1 MMALLQEHSLYD
13 DNTPSVSS
21 TSSSSSG
28 VLPYEKQIPVGV
40 GSNMYLDL
48 KSQKHQVLSTPD
60 VSVFALSTPE
70 VHNLLSSSTSTSVTS
85 SLHRSPSRHYPTHP
99 GHPIT
104 MEQEYYA
111 KGFLDRFEALQAG
124 DVHKPLHPSHTTLS
138 DNSMYSSYAPGSN
151 PSLEAVAPTYV
162 TATLDHIPNF
172 SMTTQTTSESTTS
185 YPVSS
190 QHDVYYSDAYSLPSY
205 PRHEGA
211 LMGGFPMM
219 ASAGGV
225 AVSAQPMYSV
235 MEPHVVGHD
244 VLKEMSMVPDLQTQ
258 EQMKVERKKARNRIA
273 ASKCRTRRLQRES
286 DLESKVKILKD
297 HNKELNDEVSGLK
310 KQISS
315 LKKALSQHAS
325 TGCQIN
331 ISPSSLPGHSGSN
344 A

>member
-13 DNTPSVSS
+13 DNTSSV
-21 TSSSSSG
+21 SSSSSSSIH
-28 VLPYEKQIPVGV
+28 PYEKQAPGA

-70 VHNLLSSSTSTSVTS
+70 VHSLLSSTTSTSVTS
-85 SLHRSPSRHYPTHP
+85 SLLSSHRSPYPPHP
-99 GHPIT
+99 PHPIT

-111 KGFLDRFEALQAG
+111 KGFLDRLEALQAG
-124 DVHKPLHPSHTTLS
+124 DIHSKPLHPAHPDS
-138 DNSMYSSYAPGSN
+138 SMYSSYAPGSN

-172 SMTTQTTSESTTS
+172 AMTTQTTSESTSS

-190 QHDVYYSDAYSLPSY
+190 HHDVYYSDAYSIPSY

-235 MEPHVVGHD
+235 MEPHVGHD

-286 DLESKVKILKD
+286 DLETKVKLLKD
-297 HNKELNDEVSGLK
+297 HNKELNDEVSGLR
-310 KQISS
+310 KQILN
-315 LKKALSQHAS
+315 LKKALTQHAS
-325 TGCQIN
+325 TGCHIS
-331 ISPSSLPGHSGSN
+331 ISPDSLKDGPGN